1 MRSVQVV
8 EESSGETTRAEH
20 VVGIDESG
28 NVNGP
33 GTFVLAAVR
42 CPREDGEG
50 LAELLINND
59 LLPWL
64 GKSQTL
70 AENTSPDERIQ
81 RVEGLIDDLERE
93 GILWGAAVG
102 HDHYSIHHKAAAVC
116 VLSKQTITGDS
127 GFQGDALLIPDG
139 EAGMYGNS
147 QQYLRTQAAQLF
159 DGSFQSTF
167 GGVFVTGLKKAD
179 LTYPEVTTADYLAG
193 YIRDA
198 IEERRE
204 SVQTLPD
211 HVVRFD
217 PNWREPSLPP
227 QPFYRIQGVSGQYG
241 ARERTRAVAWI
252 TGRHPDGDEY
262 NVISQWENRVQ
273 ILESET
279 IQQYLLDNLS
289 P

>member
-20 VVGIDESG
+20 IVGIDESG

-33 GTFVLAAVR
+33 DTFVLVAVR
-42 CPREDGEG
+42 CPRENGER

-70 AENTSPDERIQ
+70 AENTPLDERVE
-81 RVEGLIDDLERE
+81 RVEGLIRDLERAE
-93 GILWGAAVG
+93 IPWGAAVG
-102 HDHYSIHHKAAAVC
+102 HDHYSIHEKAAAVC
-116 VLSKQTITGDS
+116 VLSKQTITGTPQ
-127 GFQGDALLIPDG
+127 FNGDALLIPDG
-139 EAGMYGNS
+139 AADMYGNS
-147 QQYLRTQAAQLF
+147 QQHLRTQAAQLF

-167 GGVFVTGLKKAD
+167 GGVFVTALAKAD
-179 LTYPEVTTADYLAG
+179 LTYPEVTAADYLAG
-193 YIRDA
+193 YIREA
-198 IEERRE
+198 INDRRE

-211 HVVRFD
+211 QVVRFD
-217 PNWREPSLPP
+217 PHWREPSVSP
-227 QPFYRIQGVSGQYG
+227 QPFYRIQGVSGEYG

-262 NVISQWENRVQ
+262 NVTSQWENRIQ

-279 IQQYLLDNLS
+279 VQKYLRENFS